1 MSPIHNLRPVAAP
14 IAGSEVLAGSDPAGA
29 PASAPPKA
37 SVGTR
42 VFQNMSVQLLG
53 RAASLLLAVATSV
66 ILARY
71 LGREKLGEYGAIYS
85 YIGLYS
91 WLATLGLEQI
101 LAREAS
107 QRRSQ
112 AGSIF
117 FTASIVGVS
126 LACAGTGFAL
136 LLAPW
141 FGFSHGM
148 RLLLLFAA
156 VDIMLLPPM
165 SFASIVFQVDLR
177 QWYSVGF
184 GLFRQA
190 LWLVAVILL
199 ARGGAGF
206 FWVIASRALAG
217 VATASVFL
225 PFCWRKQFLPRPL
238 LFSWAEAR
246 QLLRFGFPMA
256 LTLVSVAMYQ
266 RIDQVML
273 HRMVGDQ
280 ALGPYVI
287 AVQMA
292 ELFGALPIALMGS
305 LLPILSQTAHQE
317 DQFRHYLAIS
327 YRFLMVVIFA
337 VCALTAP
344 VAPAIVDL
352 FYGREFRAT
361 SGLLTVL
368 IWSEVP
374 LFLSVVLSNALV
386 AKGLQRYLPVST
398 MAGAVTNIVLN
409 LVMIPRWG
417 ALGASWASVMS
428 YCIAGVFLFLIFPL
442 TRGLAAQGLQIALR
456 PFLLALAIT
465 AALGFLSLAFW
476 WKLGLAASAYSAGA
490 WLTGMVKRS
499 EIARAREFVLG
510 AFA

>member
-1 MSPIHNLRPVAAP
+1 
-14 IAGSEVLAGSDPAGA
+14 
-29 PASAPPKA
+29 
-37 SVGTR
+37 
-42 VFQNMSVQLLG
+42 
-53 RAASLLLAVATSV
+53 
-66 ILARY
+66 
-71 LGREKLGEYGAIYS
+71 
-85 YIGLYS
+85 
-91 WLATLGLEQI
+91 
-101 LAREAS
+101 
-107 QRRSQ
+107 
-112 AGSIF
+112 
-117 FTASIVGVS
+117 
-126 LACAGTGFAL
+126 
-136 LLAPW
+136 
-141 FGFSHGM
+141 M

-165 SFASIVFQVDLR
+165 SLASIVFQVDMR

-184 GLFRQA
+184 SLFRQA

-199 ARGGAGF
+199 ARGGAGL

-217 VATASVFL
+217 VAIASVFL
-225 PFCWRKQFLPRPL
+225 PFCWRKEFLPRPV
-238 LFSWAEAR
+238 LFSWSEAR
-246 QLLRFGFPMA
+246 QLLRYGFPMA

-273 HRMVGDQ
+273 HKMVGDQ

-292 ELFGALPIALMGS
+292 ELFGALPVALMGS

-317 DQFRHYLAIS
+317 DQFRHYLGIS

-398 MAGAVTNIVLN
+398 MAGAVTNIALN

-417 ALGASWASVMS
+417 ALGASWASVIS
-428 YCIAGVFLFLIFPL
+428 YCIAGVFLFLAFPL

-465 AALGFLSLAFW
+465 VALGFLPLAFW
-476 WKLGLAASAYSAGA
+476 WKLALAASTYSAGA

-510 AFA
+510 TLA

>member
-1 MSPIHNLRPVAAP
+1 MSSIHNLRPIVAP
-14 IAGSEVLAGSDPAGA
+14 IVGSEVLAGDPAGA
-29 PASAPPKA
+29 PAIAPPQA
-37 SVGTR
+37 SPGTR
-42 VFQNMSVQLLG
+42 VFRNTFVQLLG
-53 RAASLLLAVATSV
+53 RVVSLLLSVVTSV
-66 ILARY
+66 LLARY
-71 LGREKLGEYGAIYS
+71 LGRSQLGEYGALYA
-85 YIGLYS
+85 YLGLYT
-91 WLATLGLEQI
+91 WLASLGLEQI

-107 QRRSQ
+107 QRRLQ

-117 FTASIVGVS
+117 FTGSVVGIC
-126 LACAGTGFAL
+126 LAFAGTGFAL

-177 QWYSVGF
+177 QWYPVGF
-184 GLFRQA
+184 GLLRQT
-190 LWLVAVILL
+190 LWLLAVILL

-206 FWVIASRALAG
+206 FWVIALRTMVAVLTALL
-217 VATASVFL
+217 TL
-225 PFCWRKQFLPRPL
+225 PFCWQKKFLPRPVRL
-238 LFSWAEAR
+238 SWSEAR
-246 QLLRFGFPMA
+246 QLLRYGFPMA

-273 HRMVGDQ
+273 HKMVGDQ

-292 ELFGALPIALMGS
+292 ELFGALPVALMGS

-317 DQFRHYLAIS
+317 DQFRHYLGIS

-337 VCALTAP
+337 VCVLAAP

-352 FYGREFRAT
+352 FYGSEFRAT
-361 SGLLTVL
+361 SELLAVL

-374 LFLSVVLSNALV
+374 LFLGVVLSNALV

-398 MAGAVTNIVLN
+398 MAGAATNIALN

-417 ALGASWASVMS
+417 ALGASWASVIS
-428 YCIAGVFLFLIFPL
+428 YCIAGVFLFLAFPL

-465 AALGFLSLAFW
+465 AALGFLPVAFW
-476 WKLGLAASAYSAGA
+476 LKLLLAAFAYAAGIG
-490 WLTGMVKRS
+490 LTGMVRRG

-510 AFA
+510 TFA